1 MDKYAIIVAAG
12 SGSRMN
18 AKLPKQYMP
27 LAKLPL
33 LFHTINAFTK
43 ITSHILLVLQE
54 KDFDFWHKLCD
65 DYKVKIPVTLV
76 PGGNTR
82 HESVKNAVQ
91 NLPDDCLVAIHDG
104 ARPLITPTLIAQLF
118 LLAEQKGN
126 AVPVVPLKDSIRKL
140 SKEGNVSVNR
150 NEYVAV
156 QTPQCFNAAEL
167 KQAFQSAKQ
176 NDFSDEASLYDDL
189 KKPIYLNEGSH
200 SNIKV
205 TNPEDMVIAEVLFM
219 ALNKAHGGR

>member
-1 MDKYAIIVAAG
+1 
-12 SGSRMN
+12 
-18 AKLPKQYMP
+18 MP

-43 ITSHILLVLQE
+43 VSNHILLVLQE
-54 KDFDFWHKLCD
+54 KDFEFWNKLCK

-76 PGGNTR
+76 PGGSTR

-104 ARPLITPTLIAQLF
+104 ARPLVRPTLIAQLF

-126 AVPVVPLKDSIRKL
+126 AIPVVPLKDSIRKL
-140 SKEGNVSVNR
+140 SKEGNLSVNR
-150 NEYVAV
+150 NEHVSV
-156 QTPQCFNAAEL
+156 QTPQCFKTTEL
-167 KQAFQSAKQ
+167 KQAFQSAKH
-176 NDFSDEASLYDDL
+176 NDYSDEASLYDDL
-189 KKPIYLNEGSH
+189 QKPIYLNEGLH

-205 TNPEDMVIAEVLFM
+205 TNPEDMVIAEILFM
-219 ALNKAHGGR
+219 ALNKAQSGGKSSI

>member
-18 AKLPKQYMP
+18 AKLPKQFMP
-27 LAKLPL
+27 LAKLPM
-33 LFHTINAFTK
+33 LFHTIHSFTK
-43 ITSHILLVLQE
+43 ITHHILLVLQE
-54 KDFDFWHKLCD
+54 KDFQYWHKICN

-91 NLPDDCLVAIHDG
+91 NLPDDCMVAIHDG
-104 ARPLITPTLIAQLF
+104 ARPLVTPTLIAQLF

-140 SKEGNVSVNR
+140 SKEGNTSENR
-150 NEYVAV
+150 NQYVAV
-156 QTPQCFNAAEL
+156 QTPQCFKTTEL
-167 KQAFQSAKQ
+167 KQAFQSAKH
-176 NDFSDEASLYDDL
+176 NDYTDEASLYDDL
-189 KKPIYLNEGSH
+189 NKAVFLNEGSH
-200 SNIKV
+200 TNIKV

-219 ALNKAHGGR
+219 ALNKAQQKG